1 MSTTPKRQPRF
12 KFTSSHYLTIL
23 TILSLILFLS
33 LKPIPHPT
41 TPPPP
46 TTTTTLPPPPRFAYF
61 ISGTSGDGPR
71 LTRLLN
77 AVYHTRNFYLL
88 HLDIEASEDERN
100 ELIRSVNGLENVVVV
115 EKGNLIVSK
124 GITMVASLLQGVAV
138 LLRKWKDWDWFVNLS
153 ASDYPLMPQDD
164 TPEGNDPEA

>member
-1 MSTTPKRQPRF
+1 
-12 KFTSSHYLTIL
+12 
-23 TILSLILFLS
+23 
-33 LKPIPHPT
+33 
-41 TPPPP
+41 
-46 TTTTTLPPPPRFAYF
+46 
-61 ISGTSGDGPR
+61 
-71 LTRLLN
+71 
-77 AVYHTRNFYLL
+77 NFYLL